1 MKTIVKLTNQDGQEF
16 YYSTINAND
25 DWKIPITTPNALS
38 LAKVVETTSD
48 ELFYLDFMANL
59 NDYEMEIIPTQKT
72 IGTYLSTYKYKGLFY
87 EKVIPI
93 YLILLPF
100 IILALLSY
108 IGWLR

>member
-1 MKTIVKLTNQDGQEF
+1 MKAIVKLTNQDGQEF

-25 DWKIPITTPNALS
+25 DWKIPITTPNVLS

-48 ELFYLDFMANL
+48 ELFYLDFMANS

-72 IGTYLSTYKYKGLFY
+72 LGTYLSTYKYKGLFY

-93 YLILLPF
+93 YLVLLPF
-100 IILALLSY
+100 IIIALLSY
-108 IGWLR
+108 IGLLR